1 MAKTYCIFAA
11 QYLPHLGGVERY
23 TYNLAKFL
31 IKKGNQ
37 VVIVTSNVQNID
49 EHEVSEGIEIFRL
62 PCINLLNGRYPVLK
76 FWSNDYRRLYRK
88 IEKHDYELVV
98 VNTRFYLHSICGVKY
113 AKKHGQKSIIID
125 HGTSHLSVHNK
136 ILDTIGGWWE
146 HFITRIDYHYCRDYY
161 GVSEASCEWL
171 KHFGINAK
179 GVLYNAIDLE
189 HIEQIKSNKKHD
201 FREKFGITE
210 NAKVIAFTGRLLK
223 EKGVIPLVESVEKI
237 CKQRDDVYL
246 FLAGDGDLDEYVKEH
261 EAEHIIPLG
270 RLAFEDIISMLSD
283 SDIFCLPSFSEGFS
297 TSVLEAVACGCY
309 VITTE
314 RGGSKEMITSRDYG
328 MIIKNNEKKRVY
340 DALTEIIDKDDER
353 TMACIKCYDKLK
365 SNYTWDIVSDK
376 VIELT

>member
-76 FWSNDYRRLYRK
+76 FWSNDYRRFYRE

-171 KHFGINAK
+171 KHFGIKAK

-189 HIEQIKSNKKHD
+189 QIEQIKSNKKQD

-223 EKGVIPLVESVEKI
+223 EKGIIPLVESVEKI

-246 FLAGDGDLDEYVKEH
+246 FLAGDGDLNEYVKEH
-261 EAEHIIPLG
+261 SSNHIIPLG
-270 RLAFEDIISMLSD
+270 RLSFESIIDMLVD

-328 MIIKNNEKKRVY
+328 MIIKNNEQKRVY
-340 DALTEIIDKDDER
+340 EAILQIVDNDEER
-353 TMACIKCYDKLK
+353 RNACERCYDKLK
-365 SNYTWDIVSDK
+365 NNYTWDIVSDK
-376 VIELT
+376 VLKL

>member
-1 MAKTYCIFAA
+1 MKRYCIFAA
-11 QYLPHLGGVERY
+11 QFLPHLGGVERY
-23 TYNLAKFL
+23 TYNLAQKL
-31 IKKGNQ
+31 IEKGNE
-37 VVIVTSNVQNID
+37 VTVVTSDVSSKTNYEVID
-49 EHEVSEGIEIFRL
+49 KIKVFRL
-62 PCINLLNGRYPVLK
+62 PSINLLDGRYPVLK
-76 FWSNDYRRLYRK
+76 FWTSTYRRLYKK
-88 IEKHDYELVV
+88 IEKKQYDMVI
-98 VNTRFYLHSICGVKY
+98 VNTRFYLHSICGVRY
-113 AKKHGQKSIIID
+113 AKRHKQRAIVID
-125 HGTSHLSVHNK
+125 HGTSHLSVHNR
-136 ILDTIGGWWE
+136 ILDAVGGAWE
-146 HFITRIDYHYCRDYY
+146 HFITRIDYHYCKEYY

-171 KHFGINAK
+171 KHFGINAN
-179 GVLYNAIDLE
+179 GVLYNAIDLDA
-189 HIEQIKSNKKHD
+189 IELIKKNKKTD
-201 FREKFGITE
+201 FRQIY
-210 NAKVIAFTGRLLK
+210 NIPSSARVIAFTGRLLE
-223 EKGVIPLVESVEKI
+223 EKGIIPLIESVEQL
-237 CKQRDDVYL
+237 CAQRDDVYL
-246 FLAGDGDLDEYVKEH
+246 FLAGDGDLNEYVKEH

>member
-1 MAKTYCIFAA
+1 MI
-11 QYLPHLGGVERY
+11 
-23 TYNLAKFL
+23 
-31 IKKGNQ
+31 
-37 VVIVTSNVQNID
+37 
-49 EHEVSEGIEIFRL
+49 
-62 PCINLLNGRYPVLK
+62 
-76 FWSNDYRRLYRK
+76 
-88 IEKHDYELVV
+88 
-98 VNTRFYLHSICGVKY
+98 
-113 AKKHGQKSIIID
+113 
-125 HGTSHLSVHNK
+125 
-136 ILDTIGGWWE
+136 
-146 HFITRIDYHYCRDYY
+146 
-161 GVSEASCEWL
+161 
-171 KHFGINAK
+171 
-179 GVLYNAIDLE
+179 
-189 HIEQIKSNKKHD
+189 
-201 FREKFGITE
+201 
-210 NAKVIAFTGRLLK
+210 
-223 EKGVIPLVESVEKI
+223 ESVEQL
-237 CKQRDDVYL
+237 CAQRDDVYL
-246 FLAGDGDLDEYVKEH
+246 FLAGDGDLNEYVKEH

>member
-1 MAKTYCIFAA
+1 MKRYCIFAA
-11 QYLPHLGGVERY
+11 QFLPHLGGVERY
-23 TYNLAKFL
+23 TYNLAQKL
-31 IKKGNQ
+31 IEKGNE
-37 VVIVTSNVQNID
+37 VTVVTSDVSSKTNYEVID
-49 EHEVSEGIEIFRL
+49 KIKVFRL
-62 PCINLLNGRYPVLK
+62 PSINLLDGRYPVLK
-76 FWSNDYRRLYRK
+76 FWTGTYRRLYKK
-88 IEKHDYELVV
+88 IEKEQYDMVI
-98 VNTRFYLHSICGVKY
+98 VNTRFYLHSICGVRY
-113 AKKHGQKSIIID
+113 AKRHKQRAIVID
-125 HGTSHLSVHNK
+125 HGTSHLSVHNR
-136 ILDTIGGWWE
+136 ILDAVGGAWE
-146 HFITRIDYHYCRDYY
+146 HFITKIGYHYCKEYY

-171 KHFGINAK
+171 NHFGINAN
-179 GVLYNAIDLE
+179 GVLYNAIDLDA
-189 HIEQIKSNKKHD
+189 IELIKKNKKVD
-201 FREKFGITE
+201 FRQIY
-210 NAKVIAFTGRLLK
+210 NIPSSARVIAFTGRLLE
-223 EKGVIPLVESVEKI
+223 EKGIIPLIESVEQL
-237 CKQRDDVYL
+237 CAQRDDVYL
-246 FLAGDGDLDEYVKEH
+246 FLAGDGDLNEYVKEH

-376 VIELT
+376 VIEMT

>member
-1 MAKTYCIFAA
+1 MMKNYCIFAA
-11 QYLPHLGGVERY
+11 QFLPHMGGVERY
-23 TYNLAKFL
+23 TYNLAKKL
-31 IKKGNQ
+31 IEKGNS
-37 VVIVTSNVQNID
+37 VMVVTSDISRRVPFELID
-49 EHEVSEGIEIFRL
+49 GIKVYRF
-62 PCINLLNGRYPVLK
+62 PSINFLNGRYPVLK
-76 FWSNDYRRLYRK
+76 FWSKDYRRLYK
-88 IEKHDYELVV
+88 EIERNDFDLVI
-98 VNTRFYLHSICGVKY
+98 VNTRFYLHSICGVRY
-113 AKKHGQKSIIID
+113 AKMHNQKSIMID

-136 ILDTIGGWWE
+136 VLDTIGGCWE
-146 HFITRIDYHYCRDYY
+146 HFITRIDYHYCKEYY

-189 HIEQIKSNKKHD
+189 QIEQIKSNKKQD

-223 EKGVIPLVESVEKI
+223 EKGIIPLVESVEKI
-237 CKQRDDVYL
+237 CEQRDDVYL

-261 EAEHIIPLG
+261 SSNHIIPLG
-270 RLAFEDIISMLSD
+270 RLSFESIIDMLVD

-328 MIIKNNEKKRVY
+328 MIIKNNEQKRVY
-340 DALTEIIDKDDER
+340 DALLQIVDNDGER
-353 TMACIKCYDKLK
+353 RMACERCYDKLK
-365 SNYTWDIVSDK
+365 NNYTWDIVSDK
-376 VIELT
+376 VIELG

>member
-23 TYNLAKFL
+23 TYNLSKFL
-31 IKKGNQ
+31 YNKGNK
-37 VVIVTSNVQNID
+37 VVIVTSNVQRLE
-49 EHEVSEGIEIFRL
+49 EHEIHDGIEIFRL

-76 FWSNDYRRLYRK
+76 FWAKEYRRLYK
-88 IEKHDYELVV
+88 EIEKENYELVI

-113 AKKHGQKSIIID
+113 AKKHGQKSIVID

-136 ILDTIGGWWE
+136 ILDTVGGWWE
-146 HFITRIDYHYCRDYY
+146 HFITRIDYHYCKDYY

-171 KHFGINAK
+171 DHFGIKAK

-189 HIEQIKSNKKHD
+189 QIESIKSSKKKNYRD
-201 FREKFGITE
+201 MYNIPQ

-223 EKGVIPLVESVEKI
+223 EKGIIPLVESVEKI
-237 CKQRDDVYL
+237 CAQRDDVYL
-246 FLAGDGDLDEYVKEH
+246 FLAGDGDLDEYVKSH
-261 EAEHIIPLG
+261 ASNHIIPLG
-270 RLAFEDIISMLSD
+270 RLSFENIIYMLVD

-328 MIIKNNEKKRVY
+328 MIIKNNEQSRVY
-340 DALTEIIDKDDER
+340 NAILEILDNDSER
-353 TMACIKCYDKLK
+353 KTACTNCYTKLK
-365 SNYTWDIVSDK
+365 NNYTWDIVSDK
-376 VIELT
+376 MLGL

>member
-1 MAKTYCIFAA
+1 MARTYCIFAA

-23 TYNLAKFL
+23 TYNLARFL
-31 IKKGNQ
+31 QRKGSK
-37 VVIVTSNVQNID
+37 VVIVTSNVQRIA
-49 EHEVSEGIEIFRL
+49 EHEISDGIEIFRL

-76 FWSNDYRRLYRK
+76 FWSKDYRRLYK
-88 IEKHDYELVV
+88 EIEKYDYELVA

-113 AKKHGQKSIIID
+113 AKKHGQKSIMID

-146 HFITRIDYHYCRDYY
+146 HLITKIDYHYCKDYY

-171 KHFGINAK
+171 GHFGIKAR

-189 HIEQIKSNKKHD
+189 QIEEIKKNKKQN
-201 FREKFGITE
+201 FREKFGIAD
-210 NAKVIAFTGRLLK
+210 NAKIIAFTGRLLK
-223 EKGVIPLVESVEKI
+223 EKGIIPLVESVEKI

-246 FLAGDGDLDEYVKEH
+246 FLAGDGDLDEYVNEH
-261 EAEHIIPLG
+261 ASDHIIPLG
-270 RLAFEDIISMLSD
+270 RLSFEDIIYMLVD

-314 RGGSKEMITSRDYG
+314 RGGSKEMITSREYG
-328 MIIKNNEKKRVY
+328 MIIKDNEQQRVY
-340 DALTEIIDKDDER
+340 DALLQIIDNDEER
-353 TMACIKCYDKLK
+353 KNACEQCYDKLK
-365 SNYTWDIVSDK
+365 NNYTWDIVSDK
-376 VIELT
+376 VLEL